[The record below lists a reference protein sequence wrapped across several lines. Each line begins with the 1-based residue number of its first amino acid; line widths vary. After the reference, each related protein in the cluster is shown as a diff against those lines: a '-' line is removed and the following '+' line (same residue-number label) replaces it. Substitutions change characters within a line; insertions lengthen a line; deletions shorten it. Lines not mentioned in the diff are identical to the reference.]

1 MSVVDPIA
9 DFLTRLRNASRIKR
23 REVQMPSSRL
33 KVEIAKI
40 LKEEG
45 YVKNYKVLETA
56 PQNVLT
62 VTLKYSESGQSVITG
77 SRRISKPGCRVFC
90 TRDAVPKVLDGL
102 GLAVISTSQG
112 VVSGKRCGE
121 LGLGGEVLCTIW

>member
-45 YVKNYKVLETA
+45 YIKSYKVLETA

-62 VTLKYSESGQSVITG
+62 VTLKYSEAGPSVITG

-102 GLAVISTSQG
+102 GLAVISTSRG
-112 VVSGKRCGE
+112 VVSGKRCEE

>member
-23 REVQMPSSRL
+23 REVQMPSSQL

-45 YVKNYKVLETA
+45 YIKNYKVQETA

-62 VTLKYSESGQSVITG
+62 VTLKYAEAGPAVITG

-90 TRDAVPKVLDGL
+90 TRDAVPKVLD
-102 GLAVISTSQG
+102 ISTSQG
-112 VVSGKRCGE
+112 VLTGKRCEE

>member
-1 MSVVDPIA
+1 MSAVDPIA
-9 DFLTRLRNASRIKR
+9 DFLTRVRNASRIKR
-23 REVQMPSSRL
+23 REVQMPSSNL

-45 YVKNYKVLETA
+45 YIKNYKVLETK

-62 VTLKYSESGQSVITG
+62 VTLKYAEAGTAVITG
-77 SRRISKPGCRVFC
+77 SRRVSRPGCRVFC

-102 GLAVISTSQG
+102 GLAIISTSQG
-112 VVSGKRCGE
+112 VVSGKRCEE

>member
-1 MSVVDPIA
+1 MDAIA
-9 DFLTRLRNASRIKR
+9 DLLTRIRNGVKSKK
-23 REVQMPSSRL
+23 REVNIPSSRL
-33 KVEIAKI
+33 GVEIVKI

-45 YVKNYKVLETA
+45 YIKNYKVLETA

-62 VTLKYSESGQSVITG
+62 VTLKYSEAGQSVITG

>member
-23 REVQMPSSRL
+23 REVQMPSSL
-33 KVEIAKI
+33 IKVEIAKI

-45 YVKNYKVLETA
+45 YIKNYKVLETA

-62 VTLKYSESGQSVITG
+62 VTLKYSEAGPSVITG
-77 SRRISKPGCRVFC
+77 MRRVSKPGCRVFC

-112 VVSGKRCGE
+112 VVTGRRCEE